1 MSVLEVRDIYRKE
14 TLIVG
19 FLCFRMLPPP
29 LKKKKVEESPND
41 IPDVLQGEIAR
52 LDQRFKVC
60 IYMLEYIC
68 WNRRILIMQDVVI
81 LI

>member
-1 MSVLEVRDIYRKE
+1 MYRKE
-14 TLIVG
+14 PLIV

-52 LDQRFKVC
+52 LDQRFKV
-60 IYMLEYIC
+60 YMYI
-68 WNRRILIMQDVVI
+68 
-81 LI
+81 

>member
-1 MSVLEVRDIYRKE
+1 MSVLEVRDIYRKN
-14 TLIVG
+14 TLIV
-19 FLCFRMLPPP
+19 FFCFRMLPPP

-60 IYMLEYIC
+60 IFMLEYIYIYGT
-68 WNRRILIMQDVVI
+68 R
-81 LI
+81 

>member
-1 MSVLEVRDIYRKE
+1 MYSEEI
-14 TLIVG
+14 LIV

-60 IYMLEYIC
+60 VCMHVVTYLFLS
-68 WNRRILIMQDVVI
+68 NRC
-81 LI
+81 

>member
-1 MSVLEVRDIYRKE
+1 MA
-14 TLIVG
+14 

-29 LKKKKVEESPND
+29 LKEKKVEETAND

-60 IYMLEYIC
+60 EL
-68 WNRRILIMQDVVI
+68 ILLFMFDIIIVTVWQ
-81 LI
+81 